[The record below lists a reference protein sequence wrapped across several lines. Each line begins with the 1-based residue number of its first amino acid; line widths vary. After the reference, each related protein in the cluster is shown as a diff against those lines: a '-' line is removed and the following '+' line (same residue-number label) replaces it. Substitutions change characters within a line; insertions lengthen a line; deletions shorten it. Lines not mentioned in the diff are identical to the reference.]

1 MRGKERRESAG
12 GKRQPVLE
20 DSWGTGEGVK
30 NGADI
35 LRCRFHGRAGGGRHC
50 TIFPGMPAVQDATR
64 PSLSR
69 RSSRR
74 LTDHLIGD
82 DEPAAPEPQE
92 IARAATP
99 EAAAEFSVKPLTVDL
114 VDSMTNVHNEGFG
127 SKTCCCC
134 FPVADTDGR
143 IRAFYTKHPERL
155 PMCGLAVDKDGVP
168 VGYVQLAI
176 YPMNDKDGLHDTK
189 PGETYIEQISVSAAA
204 RGKGIGKRLLQWAE
218 AQARAANGTSMT
230 LSVINGNPARRLYER
245 FGFVVVPEDPCEQ
258 CVGCCVV
265 TCLMG
270 RPYGLCDPHF
280 GAVEM
285 KMVLQ

>member
-1 MRGKERRESAG
+1 M
-12 GKRQPVLE
+12 
-20 DSWGTGEGVK
+20 K
-30 NGADI
+30 NGANP
-35 LRCRFHGRAGGGRHC
+35 LRCRFGRAGGGHC
-50 TIFPGMPAVQDATR
+50 TILPGMPPVQDATR

-127 SKTCCCC
+127 SKTCCFC

-143 IRAFYTKHPERL
+143 IRTFYAKHPERL
-155 PMCGLAVDKDGVP
+155 PMCGLAVGKDGVP

-204 RGKGIGKRLLQWAE
+204 RGKGIGRLLLQWAE

-230 LSVINGNPARRLYER
+230 LSVLNGNPARRLYER
-245 FGFVVVPEDPCEQ
+245 FGFEVVPVGPVPRRTYFVLRGRGYQ
-258 CVGCCVV
+258 LHLLTLGCVLLTRREPFC
-265 TCLMG
+265 
-270 RPYGLCDPHF
+270 
-280 GAVEM
+280 AE
-285 KMVLQ
+285 